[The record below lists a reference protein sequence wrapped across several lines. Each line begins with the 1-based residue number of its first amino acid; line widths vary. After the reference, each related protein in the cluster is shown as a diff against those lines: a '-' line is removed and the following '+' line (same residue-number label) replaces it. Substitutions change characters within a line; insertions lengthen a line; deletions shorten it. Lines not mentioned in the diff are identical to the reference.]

1 MNRRGQKPAPAVASE
16 RLSVRIPEAV
26 EMTGICRT
34 KLYQLIKSGD
44 LKIIKV
50 GATTVISVESLRRF
64 IEANER

>member
-1 MNRRGQKPAPAVASE
+1 
-16 RLSVRIPEAV
+16 
-26 EMTGICRT
+26 MTGICRT